1 MLPNKTTVLA
11 NRASEIAAL
20 KALIGTPV
28 SPTEDQLKA
37 MDTIADLRSRK
48 RPVPA
53 DVDATAKSFDPS
65 ANSSFEHTTGFLFGL
80 ILELADK
87 VEALQPA
94 PTTAAAPAPTT
105 AAAPAPTTVAA
116 PAPITVATA
125 APTTV
130 ATAAAGVA
138 PAVPPILQ

>member
-1 MLPNKTTVLA
+1 MLANKTTVLA
-11 NRASEIAAL
+11 KRASEIAAL

-28 SPTEDQLKA
+28 SPSEDQLKA

-53 DVDATAKSFDPS
+53 DVDAVAKSFDPA

-80 ILELADK
+80 ILELADA
-87 VEALQPA
+87 VEALTPAPTVATTPA
-94 PTTAAAPAPTT
+94 PTTATTPAPSVVATPAPTVAST
-105 AAAPAPTTVAA
+105 PAAAATVAS
-116 PAPITVATA
+116 T
-125 APTTV
+125 
-130 ATAAAGVA
+130 